1 MACSWM
7 QQESSQLLRD
17 SRGPVLTGHFLDLLN
32 PPAAAWGAL
41 SKGQEAPQI
50 PNDSSGIWL
59 RITWLDLSL
68 SSCSRNLEG
77 CCSTALPKKPKKLIQ
92 TQKTSSLPHQRYQL
106 VPGLLLLAATGDC
119 AWQLQS
125 RLCVV
130 CSFCFICHHPGSLG
144 YRTVLHLKQE

>member
-68 SSCSRNLEG
+68 FSCSRNLEG
-77 CCSTALPKKPKKLIQ
+77 CCRTALPKKPKKLPAFLIKGISWCQ
-92 TQKTSSLPHQRYQL
+92 GCCCLQQQET
-106 VPGLLLLAATGDC
+106 VPGSSKADFVLCAA
-119 AWQLQS
+119 
-125 RLCVV
+125 
-130 CSFCFICHHPGSLG
+130 F
-144 YRTVLHLKQE
+144 VLSAITQGVWDIELYYI